1 MSILTEFIGND
12 PFMWTIALLL
22 VIAGALGIERSVA
35 LFMNYHVKNK
45 FFSKVKSMVKDGRIR
60 EAYNSCLTTSHPLSK
75 VIAAVLYNANKGQ
88 GAIESASDIEI
99 QKVLPGIQARTSYIN
114 MIGNVST
121 LIGLLG
127 TIFGLVKSFSSLG
140 AASGADKA
148 AMLASGI
155 SQAMNTTAFGLIV
168 AIPCII
174 MYTVLSSKEDRILKK
189 YDEVVSEMTHL
200 VVHKPHSETVNSE
213 TQFKEFKEF
222 KKNG

>member
-12 PFMWTIALLL
+12 PFMWAIALLL
-22 VIAGALGIERSVA
+22 IIAGALGIERGVA